1 MGKSLKI
8 IPRPCTLSL
17 LSSLCLSLVAWPLC
31 FSCTTRENC
40 LQHFTTLAGKDSS
53 LSWVMRS
60 SQLLTMMRKNIL
72 PLSKMVKKHD
82 SEKAA
87 EADQDDT
94 ANVNGDLTTVT
105 WTANE
110 SNGTSNGTAANG
122 TSEEKEPLK
131 ETEET
136 KEE

>member
-1 MGKSLKI
+1 MG
-8 IPRPCTLSL
+8 
-17 LSSLCLSLVAWPLC
+17 SLVAWPLC

-40 LQHFTTLAGKDSS
+40 LQHFTPLAGKNSS

-87 EADQDDT
+87 AADQDDT
-94 ANVNGDLTTVT
+94 ANVTANGDLTTVT

-110 SNGTSNGTAANG
+110 SNGTNGTAANG
-122 TSEEKEPLK
+122 TNEEKEPLK
-131 ETEET
+131 ETTEET